1 MAEKHSCVNVK
12 VAKSAQTSEVEVSAD
27 IPKEVL
33 ASYRE
38 RALAGFVQTLELPG
52 FRKGKAP
59 KEAVLKHIGEGPL
72 LMEAAERAI
81 SEELPKVFAS
91 ENLLIIDTPQ
101 VTIGSVSGDAPLHF
115 TAKAPLPPSVEL
127 PDYKKIAQKHPA
139 PQSDFAATEE
149 EIADA
154 LNHLKRERIRIEF
167 MEGGMEPSSALEKS
181 RAADA
186 KELPDLDDTF
196 VQALGFESA
205 GAFVDSVKTNIASEK
220 KRAAEEKRRTEL
232 LEDLVKN
239 ATIALP
245 PVMLQW
251 ELDEM
256 EAQFK
261 EDVKRMGATWENY
274 LKLSGKTRD
283 EVRATWNETAEKRV
297 KTRLILDAIAGK
309 ENITPSQEAIDHELA
324 HLREHHPNGDEAHMR
339 AYVTRSK
346 RVEAVLRFL
355 EGGDEK

>member
-1 MAEKHSCVNVK
+1 MKQSK
-12 VAKSAQTSEVEVSAD
+12 TSEVEVSAD
-27 IPKEVL
+27 IPKEII
-33 ASYRE
+33 ASYRDQ
-38 RALAGFVQTLELPG
+38 ALTSFTQTLELPG

-59 KEAVLKHIGEGPL
+59 KEAVLKHVGEGPL

-81 SEELPKVFAS
+81 SEELPKLFAS

-101 VTIGSVSGDAPLHF
+101 VTIGAVSLDAPLHF

-127 PDYKKIAQKHPA
+127 PDYKKIAKKHPA
-139 PQSDFAATEE
+139 PEGDFAATEE

-154 LNHLKRERIRIEF
+154 LNHLKRERMRIEF
-167 MEGGMEPSSALEKS
+167 MEGGMEHSSALEKS
-181 RAADA
+181 RSADA

-196 VQALGFESA
+196 VQSLGFESA
-205 GAFVDSVKTNIASEK
+205 AAFADSVKTNISSEK
-220 KRAAEEKRRTEL
+220 KRSAEEKRRAEML
-232 LEDLVKN
+232 DDLVKN
-239 ATIALP
+239 ATIAIP
-245 PVMLQW
+245 PIMLQW
-251 ELDEM
+251 ELDEI

-283 EVRATWNETAEKRV
+283 EVRTSWLETAEKRV

-309 ENITPSQEAIDHELA
+309 ENITPPQEAIDHELA
-324 HLREHHPNGDEAHMR
+324 HLKEHHPGGDEAHMR

-355 EGGDEK
+355 EGEEK